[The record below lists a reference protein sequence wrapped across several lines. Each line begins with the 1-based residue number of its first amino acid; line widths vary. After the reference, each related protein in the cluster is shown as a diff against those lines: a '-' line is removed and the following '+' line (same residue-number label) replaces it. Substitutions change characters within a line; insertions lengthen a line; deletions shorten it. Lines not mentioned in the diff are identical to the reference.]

1 MGLSRWRWQ
10 SQANQTNKNK
20 LKEVINMKKLSA
32 LLILAICLSL
42 FVSCAGTPA
51 EANTFKIGLIQLVEH
66 PSLDEIRTAFTEQIN
81 AEAEKL
87 GKKVEIDYQNGQND
101 PTIINTICQKF
112 VGDKVDLIVAIATP
126 AAQGASNAI
135 TGTDIPLIFS
145 AVTDPI
151 AAGLMKDTSSPE
163 GNITGTSDA
172 IPVDKIFNLAFEMT
186 PDVKSFGVV
195 YCSSEPN
202 SKIVVEQAKE
212 FLESKGL
219 TLTESAIT
227 AVSEVQT
234 AVQSLLTK
242 CDALFIPID
251 NTVATAMTAVAEEA
265 IAKKVPVYAAA
276 DSLVGDGALAS
287 VGVNYTELGQK
298 TADMA
303 LKALNGTE
311 IKDLP
316 VQYLVNDLVKVNNET
331 ANAIGVQVK

>member
-1 MGLSRWRWQ
+1 
-10 SQANQTNKNK
+10 
-20 LKEVINMKKLSA
+20 MKKLSA
-32 LLILAICLSL
+32 LLILAICLSI
-42 FVSCAGTPA
+42 FVSCSSAPA
-51 EANTFKIGLIQLVEH
+51 AENTFKIGLIQLVEH
-66 PSLDEIRTAFTEQIN
+66 PSLDEIRTAFTDQIN

-87 GKKVEIDYQNGQND
+87 GKKIEIDYQNGQND
-101 PTIINTICQKF
+101 PTIINTISQKF
-112 VGDKVDLIVAIATP
+112 VGDKVDIIVAIATP
-126 AAQGASNAI
+126 AAQGAANAI
-135 TGTDIPLIFS
+135 NGTDIPLIFS
-145 AVTDPI
+145 AVTDPV
-151 AAGLMKDTSSPE
+151 AAGLVENLEAPAT
-163 GNITGTSDA
+163 NITGTSDA
-172 IPVDKIFNLAFEMT
+172 IPVDKIFNLALEMT
-186 PDVKSFGVV
+186 PDVKNFGVV

-202 SKIVVEQAKE
+202 SKIVVQQAKD

-251 NTVATAMTAVAEEA
+251 NTVATAMTTVAEEA

-303 LKALNGTE
+303 LKALTGTA

-316 VQYLVNDLVKVNNET
+316 VQYLENDLVKINDDT
-331 ANAIGVQVK
+331 ATSIGVQVK